1 MYGVYI
7 YIPTFTIHGSYG
19 ICMFLCKMLPE
30 FCDVYRFYLVITLSD
45 GLDIGVS
52 KLVILMILTPEE
64 ETQKDDFVASF

>member
-1 MYGVYI
+1 
-7 YIPTFTIHGSYG
+7 
-19 ICMFLCKMLPE
+19 MFLCKMLPE
-30 FCDVYRFYLVITLSD
+30 FRDVYRFYLVITLSD